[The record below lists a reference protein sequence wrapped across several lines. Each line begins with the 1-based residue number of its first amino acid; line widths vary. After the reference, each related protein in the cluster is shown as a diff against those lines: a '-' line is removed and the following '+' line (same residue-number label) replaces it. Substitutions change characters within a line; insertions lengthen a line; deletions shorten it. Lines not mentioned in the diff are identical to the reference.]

1 MRKPYCVWKGVLC
14 MINLLRKEMKLSASI
29 LSYLFIAFGL
39 ITFCPGYP
47 ILVGGFFVC
56 LGIYQSFQ
64 NSREANDIVYSALLP
79 VRKSDVVRSK
89 YIFCVFIELC
99 AFIVSAAVTLLR
111 MTLFSDAAV
120 YRGNALM
127 NANPAFLGF
136 LLLIFGCFNAIF
148 VCGYF
153 KTAYKF
159 GKPFVCFTIV
169 AILVASVG
177 EALHFVPGLEAINAF
192 GFEHMGLQLGVLAAG
207 AALYALLT
215 LLSMKRAI
223 RHFELI
229 DL

>member
-1 MRKPYCVWKGVLC
+1 MTD
-14 MINLLRKEMKLSASI
+14 LLRKEIKLSASV

-47 ILVGGFFVC
+47 ILVGAFFVC

-79 VRKSDVVRSK
+79 VPKSDVVRSK

-99 AFIVSAAVTLLR
+99 AFLVSAAVTLLR
-111 MTLFSDAAV
+111 MTVLSDVAA
-120 YRGNALM
+120 YRVNVMM

-136 LLLIFGCFNAIF
+136 MLLIFGCFNAIF

-159 GKPFVCFTIV
+159 GKPFVLFTVTAFLITG
-169 AILVASVG
+169 VG
-177 EALHFVPGLEAINAF
+177 ETLHHIPGLEAINAF
-192 GFEHMGLQLGVLAAG
+192 GFDSPGLQLAIFATGLLMFVLMTAV
-207 AALYALLT
+207 
-215 LLSMKRAI
+215 SQKRAI